1 MKPVRPLHDYDGAL
15 DYPVVR
21 RAFLAGGLGALAGLV
36 LGRADAGARASGPR
50 RVSLTF
56 NQRHVL
62 DGCDY
67 AAERV
72 DGETRD
78 ERLAAF
84 LADAKELAGTEAAL
98 LGVLRKATC
107 AEVTDRRRLAALE
120 RRLATATVDH
130 YRKRTGRAA
139 GALILTLVLG
149 KYRVPVPG
157 GISAPMPPAPPPPS
171 PPPRP

>member
-1 MKPVRPLHDYDGAL
+1 VHDYDGAA
-15 DYPVVR
+15 DYPVAR
-21 RAFLAGGLGALAGLV
+21 RSFLAGGLGAVAGLV
-36 LGRADAGARASGPR
+36 LGRSDAGARASGPR

-56 NQRHVL
+56 RQRHHL

-67 AAERV
+67 VVERV

-84 LADAKELAGTEAAL
+84 LGDAKEHAGTEAAL
-98 LGVLRKATC
+98 LGVLRRATC
-107 AEVTDRRRLAALE
+107 AEVTDHRRLAALE
-120 RRLATATVDH
+120 RRLATATTDH

-139 GALILTLVLG
+139 GSLILTLVLG
-149 KYRVPVPG
+149 RYRVPVPG
-157 GISAPMPPAPPPPS
+157 GIGAPSPPVPPPT